1 MHKYLYCNHLNLFN
15 AQYKANQCNCDSTSG
30 FCFRKKNYQRN
41 IKRHQLLKWSWN
53 QILINLSS
61 CSVEGFP
68 CAEALLEI
76 DVILVV
82 SVGAGFIQR
91 PARHWI
97 LDAGKWWSINPDTN
111 CINLDQP
118 NHSRHILRS
127 KHTCGQSNQRTHFWR
142 SNKLT
147 TSTSWSLVERLW
159 FAICSKDKI

>member
-1 MHKYLYCNHLNLFN
+1 MICTSIYIAIIWIFSMH
-15 AQYKANQCNCDSTSG
+15 
-30 FCFRKKNYQRN
+30 N
-41 IKRHQLLKWSWN
+41 IKPINAIAIQHLGFVSVKRITNATLNVTNFKRWSWN

-61 CSVEGFP
+61 CSEEDFP
-68 CAEALLEI
+68 CAEAPLEI

-91 PARHWI
+91 HWI
-97 LDAGKWWSINPDTN
+97 LDAGKWWSINQDTN

-127 KHTCGQSNQRTHFWR
+127 KHTCGQSNQWTHFWR

-159 FAICSKDKI
+159 FVICSKDKI